1 MHFVTCSPMSSKR
14 TRDSGE
20 ASATASSNT
29 SKKAKFYCHV
39 KELWKVVIFLLTS
52 IDLKVG
58 QSAYIWGK
66 KTTGCQLINYLF
78 GSTRNYNINK
88 LIKLI

>member
-1 MHFVTCSPMSSKR
+1 MSLKR

-20 ASATASSNT
+20 ASATPSNT
-29 SKKAKFYCHV
+29 SKKVKFYCHV
-39 KELWKVVIFLLTS
+39 KESWKVVIFLLTS

-66 KTTGCQLINYLF
+66 KTTGCQLTNYLF
-78 GSTRNYNINK
+78 GSTCNYNINN
-88 LIKLI
+88 LIN